1 MPARDP
7 ELQRQ
12 FEQVRAALV
21 DAAVAAY
28 EDARV
33 RGLCG
38 EGAFEVAVA
47 AMQKLHLSGTTQP
60 TKPQDLPRR
69 KQ

>member
-1 MPARDP
+1 MDP

-12 FEQVRAALV
+12 LEQVRSALV

-28 EDARV
+28 EDAGV

-38 EGAFEVAVA
+38 DGAFEVA
-47 AMQKLHLSGTTQP
+47 MRHGLLTTVFH
-60 TKPQDLPRR
+60 RR
-69 KQ
+69 TP

>member
-1 MPARDP
+1 
-7 ELQRQ
+7 
-12 FEQVRAALV
+12 VRAALV

-28 EDARV
+28 EDAGV

-38 EGAFEVAVA
+38 EGAFEVAVS
-47 AMQKLHLSGTTQP
+47 AMQKLDLSRNILP
-60 TKPQDLPRR
+60 TKPQDSSWR